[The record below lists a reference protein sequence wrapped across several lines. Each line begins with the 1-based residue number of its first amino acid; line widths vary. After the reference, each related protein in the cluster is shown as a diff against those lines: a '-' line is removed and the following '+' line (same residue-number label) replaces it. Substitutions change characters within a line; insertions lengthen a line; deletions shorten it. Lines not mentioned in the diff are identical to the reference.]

1 MWFFPLN
8 EIVRSIDLNMQ
19 KINSYSDLVVW
30 QKSIELAKIIY
41 ANCKVFPEDEKF
53 GLVIQIK
60 RATVSI
66 PSNIAEGYARNT
78 TKDYLRFLSIALG
91 SAYEVQT
98 HLLLSRELGF
108 EKIDKQ
114 FDKSIFLLEEIIK
127 MLTSLR
133 KKLNQ

>member
-1 MWFFPLN
+1 
-8 EIVRSIDLNMQ
+8 MQ
-19 KINSYSDLVVW
+19 KVNSYSDLVVW
-30 QKSIELAKIIY
+30 QKSIELSKIIY
-41 ANCKVFPEDEKF
+41 ENCKQFPEDEKF

-98 HLLLSRELGF
+98 QLLLSRELGF
-108 EKIDKQ
+108 EKIEKQ
-114 FDKSIFLLEEIIK
+114 FDKSMFLLEEIIK

>member
-1 MWFFPLN
+1 
-8 EIVRSIDLNMQ
+8 MQ
-19 KINSYSDLVVW
+19 KINTYRDLIVW
-30 QKSIELAKIIY
+30 QKSIELAKTIY
-41 ANCKVFPEDEKF
+41 DNCRSFPEDEKF

-98 HLLLSRELGF
+98 QILLSRELGF
-108 EKIDKQ
+108 EKIEKQ
-114 FDKSIFLLEEIIK
+114 FDKAMFLLEEIIK
-127 MLTSLR
+127 MLSSLR
-133 KKLNQ
+133 RKLTV